1 MTQPELI
8 TPEIADFRARA
19 FVNGL
24 RRHEV
29 SGKMEPCAGEFSQR
43 FMEHPWVRDSVMEGW
58 GRELRSHLIQAVK
71 LRIMRKLPYDDIAS
85 LMPPKE
91 WVLYAK
97 EFAAQC
103 QRAARAR
110 EELSPNTGL
119 SVSYLLR
126 HLRPQKS
133 TGSNE

>member
-58 GRELRSHLIQAVK
+58 GRELRSHLIQTVK
-71 LRIMRKLPYDDIAS
+71 LRIMRKLPYDNIES
-85 LMPPKE
+85 LMPSKD
-91 WVLYAK
+91 WVDDARD
-97 EFAAQC
+97 FAADC
-103 QRAARAR
+103 RRAAEAR
-110 EELSPNTGL
+110 EKLWPNTGL
-119 SVSYLLR
+119 AVSYLLR
-126 HLRPQKS
+126 NLRPQQNADGDK
-133 TGSNE
+133 